1 MTNEKSF
8 SLGIKNYLFNNIEI
22 NENILISIS
31 CGLDSTVLFDLLT
44 KSRYF
49 KSKNIYYL
57 IFDHQIRSEGKYEI
71 KQFIKHY
78 HLTNK
83 NIHIKK
89 IFLKNK
95 FTGFQEKSRLSR
107 LNYLF
112 RFSKIKILKIFF

>member
-57 IFDHQIRSEGKYEI
+57 FFDHQKRPEGKYEI

-78 HLTNK
+78 RLTNK

-89 IFLKNK
+89 IFLKINLQDFK
-95 FTGFQEKSRLSR
+95 KSPD
-107 LNYLF
+107 
-112 RFSKIKILKIFF
+112 